1 MKNLNKIV
9 AFIIWSLF
17 SLVSN
22 KEANSQ
28 QMDTLQN
35 SSPKKNI
42 VRYNFSSALIF
53 GLSHCI
59 VLGYERLIRPKQ
71 SFSVNFGKISLPDII
86 NVNTDSLQLTKES
99 KSNGVNA
106 SVDYR
111 FYLARENK
119 YQPPHGLYIGPYYS
133 YNHYTRDIQWN
144 YLGTNGNTAIN
155 TYTKFT
161 INTVGFEIGYQL
173 ILWKR
178 LTLDMLMVGPGLG
191 FYHYKANYDGN
202 MDAAAREQLNDALKQ
217 ILTQKFPGMNYVL
230 ADKELSANGTLTTT
244 DMGYRY
250 LIQIGYNF

>member
-1 MKNLNKIV
+1 
-9 AFIIWSLF
+9 
-17 SLVSN
+17 
-22 KEANSQ
+22 
-28 QMDTLQN
+28 
-35 SSPKKNI
+35 
-42 VRYNFSSALIF
+42 
-53 GLSHCI
+53 
-59 VLGYERLIRPKQ
+59 
-71 SFSVNFGKISLPDII
+71 
-86 NVNTDSLQLTKES
+86 VNTDSLQLTKES